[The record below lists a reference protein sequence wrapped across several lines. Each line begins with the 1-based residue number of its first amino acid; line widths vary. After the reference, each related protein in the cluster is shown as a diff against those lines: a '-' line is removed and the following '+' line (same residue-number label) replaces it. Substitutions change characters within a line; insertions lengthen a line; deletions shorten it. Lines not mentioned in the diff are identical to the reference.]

1 MQAAGPLGDTHAG
14 VMVSDVLP
22 RTREANHALDPGPIG
37 SRTPRSEGLC
47 ANPRDPRM
55 AERFA
60 AASMLGAHKF

>member
-1 MQAAGPLGDTHAG
+1 MQAAGPLGDTHTG
-14 VMVSDVLP
+14 VIVSDVLP

-37 SRTPRSEGLC
+37 SRTTRSEGLY